1 MKANKFLLVLLS
13 LSLAFSSC
21 KKDEDPAPDNSLP
34 AGNYIKFQGVTYLEN
49 QWTASQYWVELG
61 NRPSMKIF
69 LNGPKTKWFGVA
81 FQDAATEKSYKMSG
95 TFDGTN
101 NAAAGFQDG
110 NENYGTVDGTITVK
124 IVNGQKIVEVHGTL
138 TASAP
143 GGISGGQ
150 IDARF
155 VWTD

>member
-1 MKANKFLLVLLS
+1 MKTNKFLLILLS

-21 KKDEDPAPDNSLP
+21 KKEEDPAPDNSLP

-61 NRPSMKIF
+61 NRPNMKIF
-69 LNGPKTKWFGVA
+69 LNSAKTKSFGVA
-81 FQDAATEKSYKMSG
+81 FQDAATEKTYKMSG

-101 NAAAGFQDG
+101 NASAGFKDNG
-110 NENYGTVDGTITVK
+110 ESYGPVDGTITVK
-124 IVNGQKIVEVHGTL
+124 MVNGEKIVEVHGTM
-138 TASAP
+138 TPSGP
-143 GGISGGQ
+143 SGIAGGQ